1 MMVQGPKR
9 CGICSGVKSS
19 RGLFLHLEL
28 DAPVLCAAFGTN
40 RCQPGHEPYS
50 DQTVGTRNGPMVIR
64 HLAEEQDIFIL
75 AASETGIS
83 FRIRPPRYRWNRPR
97 SCPCKDQRSRGDGW
111 FEAIVRKSM
120 SRDNESS
127 KCFGFGNRY
136 DSKAKAPFVRA
147 TIDEFNPE
155 SQSSG
160 RWSEAR

>member
-19 RGLFLHLEL
+19 RGLFLHLDL
-28 DAPVLCAAFGTN
+28 DAPVLCAAFEIIAASQDMSATA
-40 RCQPGHEPYS
+40 
-50 DQTVGTRNGPMVIR
+50 IR
-64 HLAEEQDIFIL
+64 QWVRETAQRLEDELAEEQDIFIL

>member
-9 CGICSGVKSS
+9 CGICSGVKSC
-19 RGLFLHLEL
+19 RGLFLHLDL

-40 RCQPGHEPYS
+40 RCQPGHERDS
-50 DQTVGTRNGPMVIR
+50 DQTVGTRNGPTVIR

-111 FEAIVRKSM
+111 FEAIVRMSM

-127 KCFGFGNRY
+127 KCIGFGNRN
-136 DSKAKAPFVRA
+136 DSTDA
-147 TIDEFNPE
+147 
-155 SQSSG
+155 
-160 RWSEAR
+160 